1 MTIQRLGQT
10 SPPGPVMSKT
20 VIHNNMVYLAGITA
34 QDLTGDVAAQTRE
47 ILSTIDARLAEAG
60 TDKYKI
66 LTTQIWLSD
75 MENFA
80 ALNAVWNDWVD
91 ADIPPSRACVS
102 GGLYRPEALV
112 EIVVTAVIEE

>member
-1 MTIQRLGQT
+1 
-10 SPPGPVMSKT
+10 
-20 VIHNNMVYLAGITA
+20 
-34 QDLTGDVAAQTRE
+34 
-47 ILSTIDARLAEAG
+47 
-60 TDKYKI
+60 
-66 LTTQIWLSD
+66 

-102 GGLYRPEALV
+102 GGLYRPDALV